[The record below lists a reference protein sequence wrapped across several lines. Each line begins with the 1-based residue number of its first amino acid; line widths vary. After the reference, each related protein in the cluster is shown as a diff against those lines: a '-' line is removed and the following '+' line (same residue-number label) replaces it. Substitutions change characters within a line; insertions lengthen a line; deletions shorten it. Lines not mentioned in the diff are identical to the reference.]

1 MKSVPS
7 ELSLSLSV
15 FFCSPSVRLSVI
27 ILTVKPICSLYSR
40 HPAGLQIY
48 RIAVGGM
55 VFFGSVAGLDIVWN
69 LADLFMALMTLIN
82 LIALIFLGH
91 LALKALKNYNDKNAG
106 VQKPGI
112 QSQRY
117 PGNRRPTFRMEV
129 VLSVNLILL
138 LK

>member
-15 FFCSPSVRLSVI
+15 FFYSPSVRLSAI
-27 ILTVKPICSLYSR
+27 IPTVKPICSLY
-40 HPAGLQIY
+40 HGI

-91 LALKALKNYNDKNAG
+91 LALKALKNYND
-106 VQKPGI
+106 QKRRGI
-112 QSQRY
+112 KSPVFKASDIPEIEDQ
-117 PGNRRPTFRMEV
+117 
-129 VLSVNLILL
+129 LSEW
-138 LK
+138 K

>member
-1 MKSVPS
+1 MFAFSS
-7 ELSLSLSV
+7 IIGNYSYCETNL
-15 FFCSPSVRLSVI
+15 FFI
-27 ILTVKPICSLYSR
+27 SR

-91 LALKALKNYNDKNAG
+91 LALKNYND
-106 VQKPGI
+106 QKRRGI
-112 QSQRY
+112 KSPVFKASDIPEIEDQ
-117 PGNRRPTFRMEV
+117 
-129 VLSVNLILL
+129 LSEW
-138 LK
+138 K